1 MELKQTRGCWRR
13 AGQSEE
19 VFNGNTLLKLL
30 AAAGVKTP
38 ASCTLGPHSA
48 IEPHR

>member
-30 AAAGVKTP
+30 ATAGVKTP